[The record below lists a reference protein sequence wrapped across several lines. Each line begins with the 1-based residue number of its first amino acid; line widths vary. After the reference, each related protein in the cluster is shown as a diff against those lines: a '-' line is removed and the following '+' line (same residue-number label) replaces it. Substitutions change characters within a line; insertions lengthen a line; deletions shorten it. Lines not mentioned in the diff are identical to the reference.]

1 MSLSRAG
8 TLAHRGVCQAPGPQ
22 LTSRTYVRAAGRQ
35 ATDPPIDSCL
45 QEKLL

>member
-8 TLAHRGVCQAPGPQ
+8 TWAHSGVCQAPGPQ
-22 LTSRTYVRAAGRQ
+22 LTSSTYVRVAGRQ

-45 QEKLL
+45 QEKPL